1 MTALAIGVD
10 EKRRKHMRKIIV
22 SEFVTL
28 DGVIEAPGQWT
39 TFQWGSSKDQ
49 ETFKV
54 DELSACDMLLLGRA
68 TYQEFAAFW
77 PTTSGAGAYGD
88 RMNSL
93 PKYVVSTTLSEVKW
107 NASLIK
113 DNLVQAIWQIK
124 QEGERDVLIFGSG
137 DLVHTLQQ
145 QNLIDEYRL
154 VIYPV
159 VVGSGKRLFRD
170 GSEHMS
176 LKPVEARSF
185 SSGTVL
191 LRYQPDTK

>member
-1 MTALAIGVD
+1 
-10 EKRRKHMRKIIV
+10 MRKIIV
-22 SEFVTL
+22 SEFVAL

-39 TFQWGSSKDQ
+39 SFQWGRGKDQ
-49 ETFKV
+49 ETFKT
-54 DELSACDMLLLGRA
+54 DELFACDMLLLGRT
-68 TYQEFAAFW
+68 TYQEFATFW

-93 PKYVVSTTLSEVKW
+93 PKYVVSTTLSEVQW

-113 DNLVQAIWQIK
+113 DNLVQAIWRIK
-124 QEGERDVLIFGSG
+124 QEGERDMLIFGSG

-170 GSEHMS
+170 GSEHRN
-176 LKPVEARSF
+176 LKCVEARSF

-191 LRYQPDTK
+191 LRYQPDSK